1 MNRIPFSG
9 RIDSIDGKVVYKQ
22 VSGWFVIQQR
32 GRFTSWS
39 GEFTINSGEPPNV
52 TDDVFRV
59 VDDSGLRLGFI
70 LVTRIDS
77 GVIEF
82 MGIASSPAP
91 DSQGINGRSRKQLS

>member
-9 RIDSIDGKVVYKQ
+9 RIDSIDGKVVYKR

-32 GRFTSWS
+32 GQFSSWS
-39 GEFTINSGEPPNV
+39 GEFTIKSGEPPNV
-52 TDDVFRV
+52 ADDVFHL

-70 LVTRIDS
+70 LVVRIDS

-82 MGIASSPAP
+82 MGVASSPVP
-91 DSQGINGRSRKQLS
+91 DPQRINGHSQKQSS